1 MIIWRYVKFPYTA
14 RSFFDLSNLP
24 KPNRLAHMK
33 KLLILFTLIAFCFPL
48 TGRAQS
54 DGGGTITAGGT
65 SQTIFAANNSR
76 RYFEFQNTSDATMYI
91 DFGQAA
97 TNTGT
102 KSFTIV
108 AGGSYVNVSN
118 FCTHLSITVLCA
130 TTGKT
135 FSAKEGN

>member
-1 MIIWRYVKFPYTA
+1 
-14 RSFFDLSNLP
+14 
-24 KPNRLAHMK
+24 MK
-33 KLLILFTLIAFCFPL
+33 SRIFILFLAVAFLPL
-48 TGRAQS
+48 TGESQT

-65 SQTIFAANNSR
+65 SQTIFPTNNNR
-76 RYFEFQNTSDATMYI
+76 RYFEFQNTSDTTMYI

-102 KSFTIV
+102 RSFTIL
-108 AGGSYVNVSN
+108 AGGSYVNPGN

-135 FSAKEGN
+135 YTAKEGG

>member
-1 MIIWRYVKFPYTA
+1 
-14 RSFFDLSNLP
+14 
-24 KPNRLAHMK
+24 MK
-33 KLLILFTLIAFCFPL
+33 SRILILFLALAFFPL
-48 TGRAQS
+48 TGESQT

-65 SQTIFAANNSR
+65 SQTIFPTNNNR
-76 RYFEFQNTSDATMYI
+76 RYFEFQNTSDTTMYI

-102 KSFTIV
+102 KSFKVVPDAVYI
-108 AGGSYVNVSN
+108 NQSN

-135 FSAKEGN
+135 FVAKEGN